1 MVKHLQE
8 LFLCPHE
15 LPHSLRHL
23 CEHGKRKYDC
33 VFCGKNYMCEHGQRK
48 YSCKTCSHHRVCVHG
63 SFRYTC
69 KVCNLYTPKKRGNYI
84 TKNVGSPK
92 PEGKYH
98 NKQHLPCEHKKRI
111 SDCKT
116 CNPKAFCGHGRRKR
130 SCKLCK
136 ESMKEEPI
144 FDLSGV
150 DSWIEEGCLEMENM
164 AVFASKGV

>member
-8 LFLCPHE
+8 TFLCPHD
-15 LPHSLRHL
+15 LPPSKHMCQHDNRKYDCRLCGENYR
-23 CEHGKRKYDC
+23 CEHGK
-33 VFCGKNYMCEHGQRK
+33 RK
-48 YSCKTCSHHRVCVHG
+48 YSCKTCSPHRVCVHG

-69 KVCNLYTPKKRGNYI
+69 KVCNLNAPHKRGKYVTRN
-84 TKNVGSPK
+84 KGNPK
-92 PEGKYH
+92 PA
-98 NKQHLPCEHKKRI
+98 NKHHLPCEHKKRT

-144 FDLSGV
+144 FDLSWA
-150 DSWIEEGCLEMENM
+150 DSWVEEGRLDMENM